1 MTKPSGN
8 DNSPDDE
15 REQVHAETAR
25 EWRRWLTTNHRRET
39 GVWLVSWRNQT
50 GRPRLTYEESVVEA
64 LAVGWIDSKALR
76 LDDER
81 TMLWFSPR
89 KPGSGWSRANK
100 ERIDRLEREGRMMD
114 AGREAIARAKQDG
127 SWTLLDAI
135 EDLIVPDDLAAAFA
149 SNPGSS
155 EHWAGF
161 PRSAR
166 RALLAWIVQAR
177 RPETRAR
184 RVSEVAMKAARG
196 ERANQPPTST
206 R

>member
-1 MTKPSGN
+1 MTKPSGI
-8 DNSPDDE
+8 DDSPHDE
-15 REQVHAETAR
+15 REQVHAETVS

-39 GVWLVSWRNQT
+39 GVWLVSWRNGT
-50 GRPRLTYEESVVEA
+50 GRPRLSYEESVVEA

-100 ERIDRLEREGRMMD
+100 DRIDRLERGGRMAD

-127 SWTLLDAI
+127 SWTLLDAV
-135 EDLIVPDDLAAAFA
+135 EDLTVPDDLAAAFA
-149 SNPGSS
+149 SNPGSAA
-155 EHWAGF
+155 HWDGF

-166 RALLAWIVQAR
+166 RALLAWIVQAK
-177 RPETRAR
+177 RPETRTR
-184 RVSEVAMKAARG
+184 RVAEVATKAARG
-196 ERANQPPTST
+196 QRANQPPKPT
-206 R
+206 